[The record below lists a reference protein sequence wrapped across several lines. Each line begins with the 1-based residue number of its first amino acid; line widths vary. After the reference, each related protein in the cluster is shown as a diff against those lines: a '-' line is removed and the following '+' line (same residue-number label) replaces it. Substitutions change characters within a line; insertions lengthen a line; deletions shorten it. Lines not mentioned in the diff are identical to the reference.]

1 MKFVTTARLAVLPGT
16 AVLLVTL
23 AGCDRGGQQ
32 HAAFPPPTVT
42 VAKPAQRTV
51 VDYDEYVGRFVAV
64 DSVEIRSRLSGYLSA
79 IHFTDG
85 QMVKKG
91 DLLFIIDRRPFEI
104 ALEQM
109 RANLAQARANLA
121 FAQADLQRGQALLQ
135 NKTITEQTYDQRTQ
149 AKNVAEASVAA
160 QEAMVNSA
168 ELDLDQYSE
177 LRAPVDG
184 RIGDRRVSVGN
195 LITGGAGGNTT
206 LLASIVSV
214 DPIRFEFTFD
224 EASYLRYERFAKN
237 RKSAQAVDPPSA
249 PPSGKPADQQTVQ
262 QAGQQADPPSDPPAT
277 DQRQDGV
284 DTGVPVSLKL
294 IDEKDFDHSGKIDFV
309 DNAISTSSGTIRG
322 RAIFANPNGIF
333 VPGMFG
339 RIRVPGSPP
348 HLALLIPDAA
358 IGSEQARKYVLVVD
372 DSGTV
377 RQKYV
382 TLGQLDGGLR
392 VVRDGL
398 LPTDRVIVNG
408 LMHAQ
413 PGIKVKPQEQSTP
426 AAQAKA
432 GGQANA
438 G

>member
-1 MKFVTTARLAVLPGT
+1 MKFANAARLAVLPAT
-16 AVLLVTL
+16 AMLLVTL
-23 AGCDRGGQQ
+23 AGCDRGQQ
-32 HAAFPPPTVT
+32 QRAAFPTPTVT
-42 VAKPAQRTV
+42 VAKPVQRTV

-91 DLLFIIDRRPFEI
+91 DLLFTIDRRPFEI

-109 RANLAQARANLA
+109 RANLAQSRANLA

-149 AKNVAEASVAA
+149 AKNVAEAAVAA
-160 QEAMVNSA
+160 QDAMVHSA
-168 ELDLDQYSE
+168 ELDLDQYSK
-177 LRAPVDG
+177 LRSPIDG

-206 LLASIVSV
+206 LLATIVSV

-224 EASYLRYERFAKN
+224 EQSYLRYERFAKN
-237 RKSAQAVDPPSA
+237 RRPDRQT
-249 PPSGKPADQQTVQ
+249 DQQTDSPASQPVDKKSDQ
-262 QAGQQADPPSDPPAT
+262 QPDQKTDPPAAAP
-277 DQRQDGV
+277 QEGGV
-284 DTGVPVSLKL
+284 DTGVPVALKL
-294 IDEKDFDHSGKIDFV
+294 IDEKDFNHVGNIDFV
-309 DNAISTSSGTIRG
+309 DNVISTSSGTIRG
-322 RAIFANPNGIF
+322 RAVFANPNGLF
-333 VPGMFG
+333 TPGMFG

-348 HLALLIPDAA
+348 HLALLLPDAA

-392 VVRDGL
+392 VIKEGL
-398 LPTDRVIVNG
+398 LATDRVIVNG

-413 PGIKVKPQEQSTP
+413 PGVKVKAEEQSIP
-426 AAQAKA
+426 AAPPKA
-432 GGQANA
+432 GEQATA
-438 G
+438 E